1 MANIVLVT
9 GAAGALGS
17 VLVRRLV
24 SGGARVAAIDLP
36 RSAERLD
43 VLAKEQGGG
52 CLALPL
58 DILDAGAWTSA
69 LARVEAQFG
78 PPDGAVLV
86 AGGWRGGTPFH
97 AEGDSATWDL
107 MMTSNLVTVERTLRA
122 LLPGM
127 AARRAGSV
135 VLVGARP
142 AVRPWMGAGAA
153 AYTASKAAV
162 IALAQAIAAEVLEER
177 VRINAILPSM
187 IDTPAN
193 RAGMPDADFSRW
205 VAPESIAEVIAF
217 LLSDAARD
225 VSGAAIPVYGRS

>member
-9 GAAGALGS
+9 GASGALGS

-24 SGGARVAAIDLP
+24 AGGARVVAIDLP
-36 RSAERLD
+36 RSAERLEA
-43 VLAKEQGGG
+43 LARDAGAG
-52 CLALPL
+52 CLALPF
-58 DILDAGAWTSA
+58 DILDAGAWKLA
-69 LARVEAQFG
+69 LARVEAEVG

-86 AGGWRGGTPFH
+86 AGGWRGGSPFH
-97 AEGDSATWDL
+97 TEADSAIWDS
-107 MMTSNLVTVERTLRA
+107 MMSSNLGTVERTLRA

-127 AARRAGSV
+127 ASRRSGSV

-153 AYTASKAAV
+153 AYTAAKAAIV
-162 IALAQAIAAEVLEER
+162 ALAQAVSEELLEAR
-177 VRINAILPSM
+177 VRINAVLPSTM
-187 IDTPAN
+187 DTPAN

>member
-9 GAAGALGS
+9 GASGALGS

-24 SGGARVAAIDLP
+24 AGGARVVAIDLP
-36 RSAERLD
+36 RSTERLEA
-43 VLAKEQGGG
+43 LARDAGPG
-52 CLALPL
+52 CLALPF
-58 DILDAGAWTSA
+58 DILDASAWRAA
-69 LARVEAQFG
+69 LTRVEGEIG

-86 AGGWRGGTPFH
+86 AGGWRGGVPFH
-97 AEGDSATWDL
+97 ADAEGATWEA
-107 MMTSNLVTVERTLRA
+107 MMSSNLATVERTLRA

-127 AARRAGSV
+127 ASRRAGSV

-142 AVRPWMGAGAA
+142 AVRPWTGAGAA
-153 AYTASKAAV
+153 AYTAAKAAV
-162 IALAQAIAAEVLEER
+162 VALAQAIAAELLEEQ
-177 VRINAILPSM
+177 VRINAVLPST

-205 VAPESIAEVIAF
+205 VAPESIVEVIAF